1 MASLQLY
8 LPFSTGSSLPNF
20 RFRRTPV
27 QSSRERQALFNRIA
41 PVYDNLNDLLSLGQH
56 RIWKRMSVSWSGA
69 KMGDSVLDLCCGSGD
84 IAFLL
89 SEKVEVNGKVIG
101 LDFSKDQLSVA
112 SSRKKLKSKACYM
125 NIEWVEGDA
134 LDLPFSNGQFDAI
147 AMGYGLRNV
156 VDKRSRVPILDFNK
170 SANPVTASFQEMMID
185 NVVVPVASGFG
196 LEEDYRYLKRSIR
209 EFLTG
214 EELEKL
220 ALDVG
225 FSDARY
231 YEIGGGLMGNLAM
244 KEICRVLK
252 AGSRVSILDFNK
264 SAYPVTSS
272 QPSLQEMMI
281 DIVVVPGASR
291 FGLVDGYKYLKR
303 SIREFLTGD
312 ELEKLALDVGFSD
325 ARYYEIAG
333 GLMGNLVATR

>member
-27 QSSRERQALFNRIA
+27 KSSSERQALFNRIA

-69 KMGDSVLDLCCGSGD
+69 KKGDSVLDLCCGSGD

-101 LDFSKDQLSVA
+101 LDFSKEQLSVA
-112 SSRKKLKSKACYM
+112 SSRQKLKSKACYM

-156 VDKRSRVPILDFNK
+156 VDKRKAMQEIFRVLKAGSRVSILDFNK

-231 YEIGGGLMGNLAM
+231 YEIGGGLMGNL
-244 KEICRVLK
+244 
-252 AGSRVSILDFNK
+252 
-264 SAYPVTSS
+264 
-272 QPSLQEMMI
+272 
-281 DIVVVPGASR
+281 
-291 FGLVDGYKYLKR
+291 
-303 SIREFLTGD
+303 
-312 ELEKLALDVGFSD
+312 
-325 ARYYEIAG
+325 
-333 GLMGNLVATR
+333 VATH